1 MVKTANL
8 FSTNKFILLASTII
22 YIMLLE
28 NYDKSCY
35 IYTSGFCVIRD
46 NWRQQIFIDGYR
58 FIIGIG
64 GRISSVD
71 F

>member
-1 MVKTANL
+1 MVKTTNL

-22 YIMLLE
+22 YILLLE

-35 IYTSGFCVIRD
+35 IYTSGFYVIRD